1 MEASCSVHWPSSSSS
16 RRFVEFN
23 LKWNWHFGQTFQL
36 ASRSFFQTMA
46 RQASHL
52 IHSPSVLTRRSS
64 GGVSCSTGFFSRLN
78 QAIREVHSRQFT
90 VDSKSAPGTVC
101 HPERRVE
108 SDRPAVTD
116 RSAAATSVHPS
127 AATPHPQ
134 RTRVRDDTESALQIS
149 NQCPAAPVYPWYR
162 GVSPRASRSRDR
174 PTPPAWDGR
183 SARCR

>member
-16 RRFVEFN
+16 RRLVAFN

-64 GGVSCSTGFFSRLN
+64 GGVACSIGFFSRLN
-78 QAIREVHSRQFT
+78 QAIREVHSRELT

-108 SDRPAVTD
+108 SDRPAVRD
-116 RSAAATSVHPS
+116 RSADCNLGSSFRRDPS
-127 AATPHPQ
+127 
-134 RTRVRDDTESALQIS
+134 
-149 NQCPAAPVYPWYR
+149 PAKNA
-162 GVSPRASRSRDR
+162 GS
-174 PTPPAWDGR
+174 G
-183 SARCR
+183 